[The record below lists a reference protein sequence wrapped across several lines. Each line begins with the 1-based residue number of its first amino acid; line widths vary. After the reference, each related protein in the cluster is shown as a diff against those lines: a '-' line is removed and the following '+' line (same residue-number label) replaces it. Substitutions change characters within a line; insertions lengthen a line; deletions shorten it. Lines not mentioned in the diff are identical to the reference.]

1 MLSGSGGDSG
11 ELSGSCEDV
20 KMTRRQSQRLY
31 DGFLG
36 RLDGTQKQIAISA
49 RRWNIFT
56 AAEMPNL

>member
-1 MLSGSGGDSG
+1 
-11 ELSGSCEDV
+11 
-20 KMTRRQSQRLY
+20 MTRRQSQRLY